1 MGTHPNTDIYLLD
14 LAKKLKKMFLKD
26 AEKKNSNETLGVAFT
41 IFLNPS
47 WSYNPLKGIHIN
59 SWDAYSDYIDYLFI
73 MAYETFDPNTYT

>member
-47 WSYNPLKGIHIN
+47 
-59 SWDAYSDYIDYLFI
+59 
-73 MAYETFDPNTYT
+73 